1 MPFHRRKMRLRK
13 DQMAFP
19 NIIYHLFDAL
29 SEKSPQQKSKSVD
42 ELWVYWNLDS
52 PILIKCISKIFARP
66 PFRISN
72 YIDWFFLIILIVLI
86 SKNTSI
92 WNYCEFHILAR
103 NLPPGIC
110 QIWGKFW
117 VYHKFFR
124 GSDHNSINHN
134 LASHWDNNNANI
146 PF

>member
-1 MPFHRRKMRLRK
+1 MGICSIQIPIHRRKMRLRK

-72 YIDWFFLIILIVLI
+72 YID
-86 SKNTSI
+86 
-92 WNYCEFHILAR
+92 
-103 NLPPGIC
+103 
-110 QIWGKFW
+110 
-117 VYHKFFR
+117 
-124 GSDHNSINHN
+124 
-134 LASHWDNNNANI
+134 
-146 PF
+146 